1 MSYMHLESPAQLTL
15 RGEPIAENLS
25 DSNSIK
31 VYRFTWD
38 PLVNIEKIDV
48 KHIEF
53 KVDEQPPTM
62 LRNTSTEILLALSY
76 GNHTVSIVAV
86 DRCDRASEAKVLRL
100 QVELTSSELPV
111 NMIL

>member
-1 MSYMHLESPAQLTL
+1 M
-15 RGEPIAENLS
+15 
-25 DSNSIK
+25 
-31 VYRFTWD
+31 YRFTWD
-38 PLVNIEKIDV
+38 PPVNIEKIDV

-86 DRCDRASEAKVLRL
+86 DRCDRASEAKVLQL
-100 QVELTSSELPV
+100 QVEPTSSELPV

>member
-1 MSYMHLESPAQLTL
+1 MSCNCRFTPLIGYGDDYDIISYQYSFTESPAQLTL

-38 PLVNIEKIDV
+38 PPVNIEKIDV

-53 KVDEQPPTM
+53 KVDEQPPTI
-62 LRNTSTEILLALSY
+62 LRNISTEILFTLSY

-86 DRCDRASEAKVLRL
+86 DRCD
-100 QVELTSSELPV
+100 
-111 NMIL
+111 